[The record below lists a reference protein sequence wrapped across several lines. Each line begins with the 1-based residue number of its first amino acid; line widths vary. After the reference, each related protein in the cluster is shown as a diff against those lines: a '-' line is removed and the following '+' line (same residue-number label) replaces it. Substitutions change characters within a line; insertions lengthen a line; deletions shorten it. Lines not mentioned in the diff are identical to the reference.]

1 MEKLFGRAYET
12 IGSTGSDFIIK
23 TKGQVKIQWGNK
35 FIDIVKDGKIVSD
48 GGIDITKVPSENDI
62 PKFDGIY
69 FVEDSGAIYV
79 VVDGTKVNIA
89 GEVGTTYVSFA
100 APQNTS
106 GSQKLRALENIGL
119 IFDNTAEAT
128 LSELDYGIV
137 YIKDLDKVYTI
148 NQGKLRE
155 FIFEVPNPYT
165 KTFIIQKETDSTK
178 GALVIRGEG
187 EENSILLNNNSA
199 IYEQGGAMVASGNNI
214 YLNSGGK
221 TIVDVSAYTTKVNNK
236 LLCDNITSMNS
247 SAFKLYVERG
257 VSTLVVDNIIW
268 RNKPADE
275 ASYVYPS
282 RWLQKEAVISN
293 ISEVSSDEES
303 EAPSYS
309 LTFYQPHEFN
319 VGDILCT
326 YVTSSYETEDGTVEE
341 NIKVVLKVISNDEES
356 SGVTVNIEALGISE
370 EALAAFNLNLESL
383 IKNKRVFYVASG
395 DPITRVSKNNIDLL
409 HINSVEEEED
419 INNVKTRIGS
429 IQDLDVIKEGYNIKD
444 LSGGNIG
451 IYSDNLVTIGAKQA
465 KSDLYAPT
473 FKASPS
479 GEFPKYDTGFNIPI
493 DDDSKTVVT
502 SEWVNNKTD
511 KRLEEYVRKDEI
523 LSIIEQYIQPVDGTY
538 NNPVAIITGTIKR
551 ASRTATLW
559 YFVGGKKNK
568 INNVSVKVD
577 RGLMTIIV
585 TPTSGHSVT
594 ILAVAATIG
603 DSGAFN
609 GDFNNTS
616 MGGRSAGG
624 NWCNAIPD
632 PNQSNIIRIRNFSQ
646 GNSNND
652 SWQTPDWNHENC
664 PLSVSLIVFGFIR

>member
-35 FIDIVKDGKIVSD
+35 FVDIIKDGKIVSD
-48 GGIDITKVPSENDI
+48 GGIDISKVPTEEDI
-62 PKFDGIY
+62 PKFNGIY
-69 FVEDSGAIYV
+69 FVEDSGSIFI

-106 GSQKLRALENIGL
+106 GSQKLQALENIGL
-119 IFDNTAEAT
+119 IFDNTADAT

-148 NQGKLRE
+148 NRGKLRE

-199 IYEQGGAMVASGNNI
+199 LFEKGGILVASGNNI
-214 YLNSGGK
+214 NLNSGGK
-221 TIVDVSAYTTKVNNK
+221 TAVDISTYTTTVKNN
-236 LLCDNITSMNS
+236 LHCNNIASENS
-247 SAFKLYVERG
+247 SAFKLYVEKG

-293 ISEVSSDEES
+293 ITEASSDDETQES
-303 EAPSYS
+303 AYNI
-309 LTFYQPHEFN
+309 TFYQPHEFN
-319 VGDILCT
+319 AGDILCT
-326 YVTSSYETEDGTVEE
+326 YVTSSYESENGTVEE
-341 NIKVVLKVISNDEES
+341 DIKIVLKVLSSDFSGISA
-356 SGVTVNIEALGISE
+356 NIEAPGISD
-370 EALAAFNLNLESL
+370 EALEAFNLNLESL
-383 IKNKRVFYVASG
+383 VKNKRVFYVASG

-409 HINSVEEEED
+409 NINSIEEEKD
-419 INNVKTRIGS
+419 INNIKTRIGS
-429 IQDLDVIKEGYNIKD
+429 IQDLDIVKEGYNIKD

-451 IYSDNLVTIGAKQA
+451 IYSDNLVTVGAKQV
-465 KSDLYAPT
+465 KSHLYAPT
-473 FKASPS
+473 FKSDPS
-479 GEFPKYDTGFNIPI
+479 GEYPRYDSGFDIPI
-493 DDDSKTVVT
+493 DDDSKTIVT
-502 SEWVNNKTD
+502 SEWVNDKTD
-511 KRLEEYVRKDEI
+511 KRLEDYIRKDEI
-523 LSIIEQYIQPVDGTY
+523 LSIIEKYIQPVDGTY
-538 NNPVAIITGTIKR
+538 NNPVAIITGTVKR
-551 ASRTATLW
+551 ASRTATSW
-559 YFVGGKKNK
+559 YFVGGKKDK
-568 INNVSVKVD
+568 INDVSVKVD
-577 RGLMTIIV
+577 RGLMTITV
-585 TPTSGHSVT
+585 TPISGHSVT

-632 PNQSNIIRIRNFSQ
+632 PNQSNLIRIRNFSQ
-646 GNSNND
+646 SNSNND

-664 PLSVSLIVFGFIR
+664 PLSVSLIVFGFIK